1 MFRILSTAILIIT
14 VGAAVA
20 HFLVVKAKGGSGCA
34 AKGKRR
40 LNLWERLVLLGMV
53 GSVGVLA
60 ATSFLPRVLL
70 NELMTGYL
78 LMIHVTFGGVF
89 AACLA
94 AAAVTWAWD
103 SRFEKGDGAW
113 LKAGGC
119 LGANN
124 EAPGRFTAAQKAL
137 FWMLLALGVVSGL
150 TMAVSMLPLLGQEG
164 QHLMFNI
171 HRCASLL
178 LLAVAIWLA
187 YCGTIAPKRCN
198 AS

>member
-1 MFRILSTAILIIT
+1 MFRLLSIAILVVT
-14 VGAAVA
+14 VGSAVV
-20 HFLVVKAKGGSGCA
+20 HMLVVKAKGGSGCA
-34 AKGKRR
+34 AKGRRR

-60 ATSFLPRVLL
+60 ATSLLPRLLL

-119 LGANN
+119 LAVNN
-124 EAPGRFTAAQKAL
+124 EAPGRFTAAHKAL
-137 FWMLLALGVVSGL
+137 FWAMLALGVVSGL
-150 TMAVSMLPLLGQEG
+150 TMALSMIPLLGQEG
-164 QHLMFNI
+164 QFLMFDI
-171 HRCASLL
+171 HRCVSLV

-187 YCGTIAPKRCN
+187 YCGTIAPRRCN
-198 AS
+198 AA

>member
-1 MFRILSTAILIIT
+1 MFRLLSIAILVVT
-14 VGAAVA
+14 VGTALMHMLA
-20 HFLVVKAKGGSGCA
+20 VKAKGSSGCA

-40 LNLWERLVLLGMV
+40 LNLWERLVLLGMT
-53 GSVGVLA
+53 GTVGVLA
-60 ATSFLPRVLL
+60 ATSFLPRLFT

-103 SRFEKGDGAW
+103 SRFEKGDDAW

-119 LGANN
+119 LGVNN
-124 EAPGRFTAAQKAL
+124 EAPGRFTAAQKTL
-137 FWMLLALGVVSGL
+137 FWLMLALGVVSG
-150 TMAVSMLPLLGQEG
+150 VSIALSMIPLLGQEG

-171 HRCASLL
+171 HRYVSLV

-187 YCGTIAPKRCN
+187 YFGTIAPKRCN
-198 AS
+198 AA

>member
-1 MFRILSTAILIIT
+1 MFRMITIAILVVT
-14 VGAAVA
+14 VGAALA
-20 HFLVVKAKGGSGCA
+20 HMLVVKAKGGSGCA

-40 LNLWERLVLLGMV
+40 LNLWERLVLLGMT
-53 GSVGVLA
+53 GTVGVLA
-60 ATSFLPRVLL
+60 LTSLLPRLFT

-119 LGANN
+119 LAANN
-124 EAPGRFTAAQKAL
+124 EAPGRFSPAQKAL
-137 FWMLLALGVVSGL
+137 FWLMLALGVVSG
-150 TMAVSMLPLLGQEG
+150 VSIALSMIPLLGQEG

-171 HRCASLL
+171 HRCVSLL

-198 AS
+198 TA